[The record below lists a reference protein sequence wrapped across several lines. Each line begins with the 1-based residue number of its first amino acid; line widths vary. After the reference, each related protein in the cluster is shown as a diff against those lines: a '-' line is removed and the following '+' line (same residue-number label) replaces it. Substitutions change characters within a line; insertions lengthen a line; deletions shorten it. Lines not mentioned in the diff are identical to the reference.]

1 MQIAADVLGLPPIT
15 ATLTLDASVTSIS
28 QLPSKIASFVTDQ
41 VVSFI
46 ENQVAS
52 PFIKGWDAAKQAANE
67 AIEALTQE
75 YNALASDVLS
85 ILSAAGHEIAAIAAA
100 MNEILSMSLDEVA
113 SSLIDFGRDINEV
126 GSILSDAFAATPSE
140 IASGL
145 ASAGITVEHAV
156 EAGFGEVGAELSK
169 DFGFVGNSIAGF
181 AESGAEAVEQFAGA
195 VEGDLSNFGGV
206 VISELGNVADS
217 VGDALSSGWHAVTS
231 VCCVS

>member
-1 MQIAADVLGLPPIT
+1 MADVLGLPTIKG
-15 ATLTLDASVTSIS
+15 TLNLDASVTNIS
-28 QLPSKIASFVTDQ
+28 QLPGKIASFVTDQ

-46 ENQVAS
+46 KNQMAS

-67 AIEALTQE
+67 AIKALTQE

-85 ILSAAGHEIAAIAAA
+85 ILSAAGHEMAAIAAA
-100 MNEILSMSLDEVA
+100 MYETLSMSLDEVA

-181 AESGAEAVEQFAGA
+181 AESGAEAVEHFAG
-195 VEGDLSNFGGV
+195 VVDGDLSNFAGV
-206 VISELGNVADS
+206 AISDLGNVADS
-217 VGDALSSGWHAVTS
+217 VGDAVSSRWHSFTNLFT
-231 VCCVS
+231 